1 MNARIVCESLYTHRR
16 LLQSPRLLAALLDA
30 MVHTGAV
37 PAVCGSDP
45 AIRADAPF
53 VLDLVKVCEQV

>member
-1 MNARIVCESLYTHRR
+1 M
-16 LLQSPRLLAALLDA
+16 QSPRLLAALLDA